1 MDKSGNVESFLYDT
15 LENESVV
22 YSSEKKE
29 GNFQEGT
36 TKQMEC

>member
-1 MDKSGNVESFLYDT
+1 MNKSGNVEGFLFDT
-15 LENESVV
+15 LENESV
-22 YSSEKKE
+22 YSPGKKE

>member
-1 MDKSGNVESFLYDT
+1 MNKSGNVEGFLYDT
-15 LENESVV
+15 LENESAV
-22 YSSEKKE
+22 YSPEKKE